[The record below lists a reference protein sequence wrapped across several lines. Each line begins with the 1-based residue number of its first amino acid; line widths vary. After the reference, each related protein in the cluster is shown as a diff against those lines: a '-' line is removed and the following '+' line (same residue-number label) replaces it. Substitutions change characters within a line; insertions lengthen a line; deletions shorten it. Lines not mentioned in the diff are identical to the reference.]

1 MRLVYMVLFVAISWV
16 TVHGSVTFN
25 ATVIRVVD
33 GDSLHIKM
41 DSGKRQK
48 IRLFGI
54 DAPEMLQKDGPK
66 SGRYFATRIGGERVD
81 IVPLSTDIYGR
92 IVAMVYDKD
101 QVNMNEEMV
110 RLGLAWVSRRYTKNP
125 HWIALERKARVN
137 KIGIWRRKTITP
149 PWEYRKTQKK
159 NTK

>member
-1 MRLVYMVLFVAISWV
+1 MCIIIIIFTHSTKFRLFEKGGGCSICLLFGTVASMRSVYVLIFVTLSWISI
-16 TVHGSVTFN
+16 HGSVTFN

-33 GDSLHIKM
+33 GDSLHIKT

-81 IVPLSTDIYGR
+81 IVP
-92 IVAMVYDKD
+92 
-101 QVNMNEEMV
+101 
-110 RLGLAWVSRRYTKNP
+110 
-125 HWIALERKARVN
+125 
-137 KIGIWRRKTITP
+137 
-149 PWEYRKTQKK
+149 
-159 NTK
+159 